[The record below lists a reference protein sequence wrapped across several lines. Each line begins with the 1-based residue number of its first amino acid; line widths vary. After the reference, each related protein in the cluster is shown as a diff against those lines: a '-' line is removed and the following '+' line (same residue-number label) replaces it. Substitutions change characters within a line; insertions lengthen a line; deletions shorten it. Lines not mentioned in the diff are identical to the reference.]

1 MNKKMKTEIK
11 LSVENIVDAIQGNDF
26 EPSKTDIIER
36 IDYLNGFLEYRRK
49 YLEDKY
55 MGCEEEYAIGDV
67 INLINIVKN
76 KFKQI

>member
-1 MNKKMKTEIK
+1 MKKEIK

-26 EPSKTDIIER
+26 EPSETDIIER

-55 MGCEEEYAIGDV
+55 MGCEEEYALGDV

-76 KFKQI
+76 KFK

>member
-1 MNKKMKTEIK
+1 MKTEIK
-11 LSVENIVDAIQGNDF
+11 LSVENIVDAIQRNDF
-26 EPSKTDIIER
+26 EPSETEIIER

-76 KFKQI
+76 KFK

>member
-1 MNKKMKTEIK
+1 MKKEIK
-11 LSVENIVDAIQGNDF
+11 LSVENILDAIQGNDF
-26 EPSKTDIIER
+26 EPTEIDVIER

-67 INLINIVKN
+67 INLLDIVKN
-76 KFKQI
+76 KFN

>member
-1 MNKKMKTEIK
+1 MKKEIK

-26 EPSKTDIIER
+26 EPSETDIIER

-76 KFKQI
+76 KFK

>member
-1 MNKKMKTEIK
+1 MKTEIK

-26 EPSKTDIIER
+26 EPSETDIIER

-76 KFKQI
+76 KFK

>member
-1 MNKKMKTEIK
+1 MKTEIK
-11 LSVENIVDAIQGNDF
+11 LSVEKIVDAIQGNDF
-26 EPSKTDIIER
+26 EPSETDIIER

-76 KFKQI
+76 KFK

>member
-26 EPSKTDIIER
+26 EPSETDIIER

-76 KFKQI
+76 KFK

>member
-1 MNKKMKTEIK
+1 MKTEIK

-26 EPSKTDIIER
+26 EPSETDIIER

>member
-1 MNKKMKTEIK
+1 MKTQIK

-26 EPSKTDIIER
+26 EPSETDIIER

-67 INLINIVKN
+67 INLTNIVKN
-76 KFKQI
+76 KFK

>member
-1 MNKKMKTEIK
+1 MKKEIK

-26 EPSKTDIIER
+26 EPSEIDVMKR
-36 IDYLNGFLEYRRK
+36 IDYLIRGLEYRRK

-67 INLINIVKN
+67 INLLDIVKN
-76 KFKQI
+76 KFN